1 MAEDVR
7 QTARTGRSVMA
18 EEIPHPHDSM
28 VHAVLSDL
36 AEATSFLQRYLP
48 EALSQALHWSTLR
61 LHEGSFVD
69 EDLHRSETDF
79 LYQVEYLGSRTSLW
93 LYILLEHQS
102 SPDRWMRF
110 RLLKYCC
117 RIWDVNVQERPA
129 PRELRPIVP
138 LVFYQGERSW
148 SYAREFADLFAE
160 SVRDWP
166 WVPHFSHELIDQSG
180 LAPHEVQ
187 GDLKT
192 QLMQLL
198 LLAAYHPSVAWM
210 GQVAELLVSLSSIPP
225 SGGVNYMRVFVRY
238 ILSTQELEAAQTFR
252 DVLRQHAPE
261 LGDEVMTYAQEL
273 LEKGRLE
280 ERVRVIESLLRE
292 GLDWAAIERVM
303 GVNETQFQAL
313 KQQVE
318 GMSE

>member
-1 MAEDVR
+1 
-7 QTARTGRSVMA
+7 MA

-48 EALSQALHWSTLR
+48 EALSQALNWSTLR

-79 LYQVEYLGSRTSLW
+79 LYQVEYLGSSTSLW

-117 RIWDVNVQERPA
+117 RIWDINLQERPA

-166 WVPHFSHELIDQSG
+166 WVPHFSHELINQSG
-180 LAPHEVQ
+180 LAGVYGGERARGIDP
-187 GDLKT
+187 L
-192 QLMQLL
+192 
-198 LLAAYHPSVAWM
+198 
-210 GQVAELLVSLSSIPP
+210 EL
-225 SGGVNYMRVFVRY
+225 
-238 ILSTQELEAAQTFR
+238 
-252 DVLRQHAPE
+252 
-261 LGDEVMTYAQEL
+261 
-273 LEKGRLE
+273 
-280 ERVRVIESLLRE
+280 
-292 GLDWAAIERVM
+292 
-303 GVNETQFQAL
+303 
-313 KQQVE
+313 
-318 GMSE
+318 